1 MAVTAPNEISNTLE
15 ETCGMNQEN
24 DTVDVIIGMISSLP
38 QVTGTVTPDT
48 NIARDLGLDS
58 LAVMNF
64 VMQLEDRF
72 DVSIP
77 MDRLAATQTIND
89 LAAAVA
95 DLKGR

>member
-1 MAVTAPNEISNTLE
+1 MTQKSDI
-15 ETCGMNQEN
+15 
-24 DTVDVIIGMISSLP
+24 VDVIIGMIGGLP
-38 QVTGTVTPDT
+38 QVTEAVTPDT

-77 MDRLAATQTIND
+77 MDRLAEIQTVND

-95 DLKGR
+95 DLKGRGPE

>member
-1 MAVTAPNEISNTLE
+1 MTQKSDI
-15 ETCGMNQEN
+15 
-24 DTVDVIIGMISSLP
+24 VDVIISMISGLP
-38 QVTGTVTPDT
+38 QVTGAVTPDT

-64 VMQLEDRF
+64 VMQLEDQF

-77 MDRLAATQTIND
+77 MDRLAEIQTVND
-89 LAAAVA
+89 LAAAIA

>member
-1 MAVTAPNEISNTLE
+1 MTQKSDI
-15 ETCGMNQEN
+15 
-24 DTVDVIIGMISSLP
+24 VDVIISMISGLP
-38 QVTGTVTPDT
+38 QVTEAVTSDT

-77 MDRLAATQTIND
+77 MDRLAEIQTVND